1 MKKLLI
7 TLPENLSTALGY
19 TLLHSLWQGVLIL
32 IMFLAIGHFLKTAHS
47 KYALGMTAL
56 FLQLFVSAFTF
67 SSVFQPVSEIT
78 STTALSSFNTTF
90 FSETLSAEP
99 ETTLAGVQQFVMQH
113 HSKLTWLW
121 LVGVGI
127 LLLRMGVGFLYT
139 KQLKTAKTNEVAP
152 EVKQKMRLI
161 QQRLGITET
170 IGLLESLKI
179 NVPLTIGWLKPVILF
194 PAGMLTHLP
203 MDQIEAILAHELA
216 HIKRKDYLFNILQN
230 VVETIF
236 FFHPAVWI
244 LSARIRTERENC
256 CDDVAIEVCQNKI
269 VLANALAEVASYQ
282 SQPMFSMAFGGQKT
296 SLLCRIKRIVGITE
310 KQTLS
315 TGNWLSLTLF
325 LCLGAAGWTYA
336 SDKKADL
343 EFAEMDKFV
352 DDAVNISDV
361 LESTSNARAM
371 TKDTF
376 PMSETELKMEKLGKE
391 INSLSAEMNKYS
403 EKMQDF
409 SKEMHSPQM
418 EQLSKEMQQLSKK
431 MEKPSS
437 EIGELAKEVSL
448 LSLDVSKKRILKED
462 ASSLQKQLDKAQGE
476 LQKRESEMHKISEE
490 MNKVSEKMNLLQK
503 PMEDIHRKM
512 EKQRIPMDSL
522 SAIMSKKGEEMSKL
536 GEKLRKEHEEMARAF
551 GELLKKENFIKD
563 SNSYFLHIV
572 KDNATLNGKTLS
584 NAEKD
589 RILALIKAH
598 FRQGYVI
605 DQDDIKIRSIKGIPA
620 YSFKKDNL
628 TRSFNWNYAQDADE
642 QSILNNWKD

>member
-1 MKKLLI
+1 M
-7 TLPENLSTALGY
+7 
-19 TLLHSLWQGVLIL
+19 

-67 SSVFQPVSEIT
+67 SSVFLPVSEIT

-161 QQRLGITET
+161 QQRLGLTET
-170 IGLLESLKI
+170 IGLLESLKLK
-179 NVPLTIGWLKPVILF
+179 VPLTIGWLKPVILF
-194 PAGMLTHLP
+194 PAGMLTHWP

-296 SLLCRIKRIVGITE
+296 SLLGRIKRIVGITE

-352 DDAVNISDV
+352 DDAVTISEV
-361 LESTSNARAM
+361 LESTSNSREM

-376 PMSETELKMEKLGKE
+376 PVSETELKMEKLGKE
-391 INSLSAEMNKYS
+391 MNSLSAEMNKYS

-437 EIGELAKEVSL
+437 EIGELAKEVSI

-462 ASSLQKQLDKAQGE
+462 AGSLQKQLDKAQGE

-503 PMEDIHRKM
+503 PMEDIHRQM

-536 GEKLRKEHEEMARAF
+536 GEKLNEEHKEMTIAF
-551 GELLKKENFIKD
+551 GSALQKEGFVKNSDSYEITIKEG
-563 SNSYFLHIV
+563 NTTV
-572 KDNATLNGKTLS
+572 NGKSLTDSEAQKLKTLIS
-584 NAEKD
+584 NY
-589 RILALIKAH
+589 
-598 FRQGYVI
+598 FRKSDLDSYEE
-605 DQDDIKIRSIKGIPA
+605 IKINAKNGEAS
-620 YSFKKDNL
+620 YLFKKDRVSN
-628 TRSFNWNYAQDADE
+628 TFNW
-642 QSILNNWKD
+642 KH